1 MTSRSILI
9 VDDHPVVR
17 SGIRTLLSARPEWTI
32 CGEAADGLDAI
43 DQAKALRPAV
53 VLMDISMP
61 RMNGLDATRIIR
73 RTLPETIVVIVSQ
86 NDAEIASRQARD
98 VDASAYLPKSD
109 LGRLLLPTLS
119 SFLGDPKADQIA
131 TSSVSP
137 SAPPPN
143 WLDGGGELGELI
155 RTHGPTLHSVRSRVG
170 LKA

>member
-43 DQAKALRPAV
+43 DKAKALRPAV

-86 NDAEIASRQARD
+86 NDPEIASRQARD

-131 TSSVSP
+131 TASVSS
-137 SAPPPN
+137 SAPRAKLVG
-143 WLDGGGELGELI
+143 WRR
-155 RTHGPTLHSVRSRVG
+155 RTWGIDSDP
-170 LKA
+170 

>member
-43 DQAKALRPAV
+43 DKAKELRPAV

-86 NDAEIASRQARD
+86 NDPEIASRQARD
-98 VDASAYLPKSD
+98 VDASAYIPKSD
-109 LGRLLLPTLS
+109 LGRLLLPTLA
-119 SFLGDPKADQIA
+119 SFVGDPKADQIA
-131 TSSVSP
+131 TASVSS
-137 SAPPPN
+137 SAPRPN

-155 RTHGPTLHSVRSRVG
+155 RTHDWSTSPLGPIATWP
-170 LKA
+170 